1 MSPPAAAAPGGETR
15 QALAAGIVCYVLW
28 GLMPA
33 FYIGLY
39 ALGATPW
46 EVVGQ
51 RALWAAPWALGLVL
65 LSRQGAEALAVLRR
79 PRVLALLALSAVI
92 IGASWSL
99 YVWAVAERRNLEA
112 SLGYY
117 VNPLMNMGIGAL
129 VFRER
134 VSLLGWIAIGLATVG
149 VALQTVALGHLP
161 VVAVALA
168 SSFCIYGVIR
178 RQVAASAQVGL
189 LIECLILMLPG
200 LLVLLWVRA
209 HGGGLETRG
218 LFGALVMMLNGPATV
233 APLALF
239 AWTARRLP
247 FSVMGFLQFIGP
259 TLGFATGILTG
270 EPLSRLGAIS
280 FLFIWAGAATFA
292 LGAWRA
298 QRRLC
303 PALT

>member
-1 MSPPAAAAPGGETR
+1 MSPAAAAPGGETR
-15 QALAAGIVCYVLW
+15 QALAAGLACYVLW

-33 FYIGLY
+33 LYILMY

-51 RALWAAPWALGLVL
+51 RAVWAAPWAVGLVI
-65 LSRQGAEALAVLRR
+65 LSRQGEAALVVLRQ
-79 PRVLALLALSAVI
+79 PKVLALLALSAATI
-92 IGASWSL
+92 ATNWTI
-99 YVWAVAERRNLEA
+99 YVWAVAQRHNLEA

-117 VNPLMNMGIGAL
+117 VNPLMNMAIGGL

-134 VSLLGWIAIGLATVG
+134 INRIGWAAIALATVG
-149 VALQTVALGHLP
+149 VAIQTVALGRLP
-161 VVAVALA
+161 VVALALA
-168 SSFCIYGVIR
+168 TSFCAYGVIR

-189 LIECLILMLPG
+189 MVECLLLMLPG
-200 LLVLLWVRA
+200 LAVTLWVRA
-209 HGGGLETRG
+209 HGGGLEAKG
-218 LFGALVMMLNGPATV
+218 VGGALMMMLNGPATV

-259 TLGFATGILTG
+259 TMGFATGVFTG
-270 EPLSRLGAIS
+270 ETLTPLGGVS
-280 FLFIWAGAATFA
+280 FVFIWAGAAMFA

-298 QRRLC
+298 SRTLQPR
-303 PALT
+303 AG